1 MNKKSITDVNV
12 KGKRCL
18 VRCDFNVP
26 LKDGVITDENRI
38 QGALPTIKYLMEQ
51 GAKVIL
57 CSHLGKPH
65 NIFSENFKLNKKEK
79 KAIEE
84 LPEADR
90 AQAKADAI
98 AKALKNDPKKFT
110 LAPVAERLNQL
121 LDNKVAFC
129 HDVVGSDAQAK
140 VAALKEG
147 ECVLL
152 ENLRFEAG
160 EEGRDIELCKKL
172 ASFCDVYV
180 NDAFGTAHRSHAST
194 AAIVEFGLVDT
205 AVCGFLIEKEISVM
219 ANALETPVHPFV
231 AVLGGA
237 KISDKLNVINN
248 LLEKCDSLII
258 GGGMAY
264 TFVKAQGY
272 GVGNSLVDD
281 EKIEYCR
288 EMLAKAKENGKKIYL
303 PIDVKCVKAFP
314 NPIDAPIDTVVK
326 SIDSIAN
333 DEEALDIGPETVKLY
348 SSVIADAATVIW
360 NGPMG
365 VFENPALAVGTK
377 AIAQA
382 MADSKATTIIGGGDS
397 AAAVTQMGFKE
408 KMSHIST
415 GGGASLELFEGK
427 VLPGIACLND
437 K

>member
-288 EMLAKAKENGKKIYL
+288 EMLAKAKQNGKKIYL

>member
-303 PIDVKCVKAFP
+303 PIDVICVKAFP

>member
-1 MNKKSITDVNV
+1 
-12 KGKRCL
+12 
-18 VRCDFNVP
+18 
-26 LKDGVITDENRI
+26 
-38 QGALPTIKYLMEQ
+38 
-51 GAKVIL
+51 
-57 CSHLGKPH
+57 
-65 NIFSENFKLNKKEK
+65 
-79 KAIEE
+79 
-84 LPEADR
+84 
-90 AQAKADAI
+90 
-98 AKALKNDPKKFT
+98 
-110 LAPVAERLNQL
+110 
-121 LDNKVAFC
+121 
-129 HDVVGSDAQAK
+129 
-140 VAALKEG
+140 
-147 ECVLL
+147 
-152 ENLRFEAG
+152 
-160 EEGRDIELCKKL
+160 
-172 ASFCDVYV
+172 
-180 NDAFGTAHRSHAST
+180 
-194 AAIVEFGLVDT
+194 
-205 AVCGFLIEKEISVM
+205 M

-303 PIDVKCVKAFP
+303 PIDVICVKAFP